1 MNTFAE
7 LTLSEPLMR
16 AIVDLKYEK
25 PTEIQAATLPILLG
39 KPTDFIGLAATG
51 TGKTAAFGIP
61 LLERVDASKRT
72 PQTLILCPTRELA
85 IQVADQINLLGKHL
99 RIRALPIYG
108 GAGFGDQL
116 RGLREGHQV
125 IVGTPGRLIDH
136 LEKGTLKLNDLRTL
150 VLDEA
155 DEMISM
161 GFKDELDV
169 ILKAAP
175 RESSQIWLFSA
186 TMNREVRRVADTYL
200 RNPAQVQINKNE
212 MLSTTVEQIYY
223 KTREGDKPELI
234 CRLIDAADDFF
245 GIIFC
250 QTKTLVADLT
260 QYLIDHGYKAD
271 CLHGDKD
278 QKARERTMQS
288 FRDHRVNVL
297 VCTDVA
303 SRGLDVKDI
312 THVINYSI
320 PREFDNYVHRIGRTA
335 RSGKAGLAMS
345 LVTQSHF
352 YFIPRIERMTNSRMS
367 EGRIP
372 TQNEILQ
379 KKFQRV
385 LKSFQEQKSVSHAY
399 PLMGGAWQTQIAE
412 MTGQEIVA
420 RFLVMGFGDLLAG
433 KAQNKHHA
441 LIGDEPQREERRE
454 QRVQRDAPRPSYR
467 DDSRGAPRYGES
479 KRRPDQNRGSAPYA
493 ARSQDG
499 FRRPERDARPVE
511 RYPLRGRELKPQDL
525 PQKRQAAVSKSN
537 SGAYSRVVDRDRPQ
551 HAEQKRP
558 DLRYQ
563 EKFKEQPRRADAGY
577 NGAPKA
583 AQPYKKSKVL
593 ERTHVM
599 APQDF
604 KSKKVL
610 KKLAAKKAGKGDHK
624 APVRTH

>member
-1 MNTFAE
+1 MKTFTE
-7 LTLSEPLMR
+7 LNISAPLMR
-16 AIVDLKYEK
+16 AIADLKYET
-25 PTEIQAATLPILLG
+25 PSAIQAETLPILLG

-61 LLERVDASKRT
+61 LLERIDASKRT

-85 IQVADQINLLGKHL
+85 IQVSDQINLLGKYL

-116 RGLREGHQV
+116 RGLREGMQV

-136 LEKGTLKLNDLRTL
+136 LEKGTLRLNDLKTL

-161 GFKDELDV
+161 GFKDELDT

-175 RESSQIWLFSA
+175 RETSKIWLFSA
-186 TMNREVRRVADTYL
+186 TLNREVRRVADTYL
-200 RNPAQVQINKNE
+200 RNPVQVQINKNE

-234 CRLIDAADDFF
+234 CRLIDAADDFY

-260 QYLIDHGYKAD
+260 QYLTEHGYRVD

-278 QKARERTMQS
+278 QNSRERTMQA
-288 FRDHRVNVL
+288 FRDRRVSIL

-335 RSGKAGLAMS
+335 RSGKSGFAMN

-372 TQNEILQ
+372 THREITQ
-379 KKFQRV
+379 KKFERI
-385 LKSFQEQKSVSHAY
+385 LKVFQEQKDFPRAIS
-399 PLMGGAWQTQIAE
+399 LMGNSWKAE
-412 MTGQEIVA
+412 VAKMTNEEIVA
-420 RFLVMGFGDLLAG
+420 RFLLMGFPNIFDGG
-433 KAQNKHHA
+433 ERKNHHA
-441 LIGDEPQREERRE
+441 LIGDEPHREDRREKRE
-454 QRVQRDAPRPSYR
+454 QRDSPRRSYR
-467 DDSRGAPRYGES
+467 GDSRPPERYRG
-479 KRRPDQNRGSAPYA
+479 RPQRPDQ
-493 ARSQDG
+493 
-499 FRRPERDARPVE
+499 
-511 RYPLRGRELKPQDL
+511 
-525 PQKRQAAVSKSN
+525 KRAN
-537 SGAYSRVVDRDRPQ
+537 SYHSPRPQ
-551 HAEQKRP
+551 EQV
-558 DLRYQ
+558 
-563 EKFKEQPRRADAGY
+563 RRADPVRAE
-577 NGAPKA
+577 APQA
-583 AQPYKKSKVL
+583 RQLHHKKSKHV
-593 ERTHVM
+593 ERSKIV
-599 APQDF
+599 APRDYKTKKELRKIVGKKQGMHGG
-604 KSKKVL
+604 KSR
-610 KKLAAKKAGKGDHK
+610 AI
-624 APVRTH
+624 TQ

>member
-1 MNTFAE
+1 MKTFTE
-7 LTLSEPLMR
+7 LTISEPLMR
-16 AIVDLKYEK
+16 AIADLKYET

-61 LLERVDASKRT
+61 LLERIDASKRT

-85 IQVADQINLLGKHL
+85 LQVADQINLLGKYL

-136 LEKGTLKLNDLRTL
+136 LEKGTLKLNDLKTL
-150 VLDEA
+150 ILDEA

-161 GFKDELDV
+161 GFKDELDA
-169 ILKAAP
+169 ILEAAP
-175 RESSQIWLFSA
+175 KGTSQTWLFSA

-200 RNPAQVQINKNE
+200 RSPAQVQINKNE

-223 KTREGDKPELI
+223 KTREADKPELI

-260 QYLIDHGYKAD
+260 QYLTERGYRVD

-278 QKARERTMQS
+278 QNARERTMQA
-288 FRDHRVNVL
+288 FRDHRVGIL

-335 RSGKAGLAMS
+335 RSGKAGLAMN

-352 YFIPRIERMTNSRMS
+352 YFIPRIERMTNSRMI

-372 TQNEILQ
+372 TQKEIVE
-379 KKFQRV
+379 KKFDRI
-385 LKSFQEQKSVSHAY
+385 LKLFQEQNHFSRAY
-399 PLMGGAWQTQIAE
+399 SLMGETWKAKIAE
-412 MTGQEIVA
+412 MTGEEIAA
-420 RFLVMGFGDLLAG
+420 RFLVMGFPDLFEG
-433 KAQNKHHA
+433 GERKNHHA
-441 LIGDEPQREERRE
+441 LIGDEPHREERRE
-454 QRVQRDAPRPSYR
+454 HREQRSAPRESYR
-467 DDSRGAPRYGES
+467 DDSRERPR
-479 KRRPDQNRGSAPYA
+479 DQRH
-493 ARSQDG
+493 
-499 FRRPERDARPVE
+499 RPERDSRPAKRYQDRPLEKSRRPDRRELPPWE
-511 RYPLRGRELKPQDL
+511 RYRDQPQRPD
-525 PQKRQAAVSKSN
+525 QKRAKPRHPAQSHES
-537 SGAYSRVVDRDRPQ
+537 
-551 HAEQKRP
+551 
-558 DLRYQ
+558 
-563 EKFKEQPRRADAGY
+563 PRRADPVRADVTKT
-577 NGAPKA
+577 PS
-583 AQPYKKSKVL
+583 PHKKSKVV
-593 ERTHVM
+593 ERSRIV
-599 APQDF
+599 APKDF
-604 KSKKVL
+604 KTKKAL
-610 KKLAAKKAGKGDHK
+610 RKIAGKKAGKGDGK
-624 APVRTH
+624 APIRTH